1 MEINAL
7 NGRSGKRDRA
17 QRDKKPKSFKNKINF
32 GVDFELLTL
41 SQRALT

>member
-7 NGRSGKRDRA
+7 NGRSDKRDRA
-17 QRDKKPKSFKNKINF
+17 LRGYRPESLKNQVNL
-32 GVDFELLTL
+32 GMDFELFTL